1 MLCLDALRGCDLFAV
16 KAFELGQR
24 ADDEGAVL
32 LEFCARVA
40 CHEEL
45 LQSVIHAERLDG
57 QQAVDVDEVD
67 GEVELAQLFVSL
79 QVLDFQDVVEG
90 KVQVVQVA
98 QTAQIFDLTDE
109 VVLKVQDLKLG
120 AQARERAV
128 DALDVLLVQRYF
140 LEVLRAERVSTFLCA
155 PPVVFCAAGARNAL
169 SIARA
174 CSPRRMRTR
183 VLSPRGICHCAR
195 HARAAASHL
204 SLIHI

>member
-1 MLCLDALRGCDLFAV
+1 M
-16 KAFELGQR
+16 
-24 ADDEGAVL
+24 
-32 LEFCARVA
+32 
-40 CHEEL
+40 
-45 LQSVIHAERLDG
+45 IHAERLDG

-140 LEVLRAERVSTFLCA
+140 LEVLRAERVSSFLCA

-183 VLSPRGICHCAR
+183 VLSPLGICHCAR
-195 HARAAASHL
+195 HARAAASHQSAPSPAARGAL
-204 SLIHI
+204 LPMRCRGRLNRLAVAGGTKNPAQSKTRHSRTDRPPK